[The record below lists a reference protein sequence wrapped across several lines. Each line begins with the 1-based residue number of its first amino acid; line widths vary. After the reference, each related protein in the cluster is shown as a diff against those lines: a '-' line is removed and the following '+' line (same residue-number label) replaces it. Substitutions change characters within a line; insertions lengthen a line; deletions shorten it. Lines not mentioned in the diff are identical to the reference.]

1 MKLVTGAVAFRQATF
16 QMCTILQQIKLT
28 FKQTSASECVLVSIL
43 AARALAIQKL
53 KKQSPTA
60 DEGVLLSKLMA
71 YCSKEAHSCLEK
83 GSMIAFTK
91 LRILDT
97 DES

>member
-1 MKLVTGAVAFRQATF
+1 
-16 QMCTILQQIKLT
+16 
-28 FKQTSASECVLVSIL
+28 LVSIL

-53 KKQSPTA
+53 KKQNPTA

-97 DES
+97 DENFCLRGDTVYKV